1 MFDRSQHEGAIRIP
15 SGESAAYGAVGRP
28 GWLEVDWREHQRWVS
43 VEGRPVNTVV
53 LGSGTPI
60 AFIHGLSGRWPN
72 WLEQLAALSAR
83 HRVIAMDLP
92 GFGHSPMPAQPISMA
107 LYAELVAGV
116 LDELGVERS
125 VLVGNSMGGLIASEL
140 AIAQP
145 QRVER
150 LVLVSSAGIST
161 QREPTAAMR
170 FTALSGLDRGL
181 AAGAGLI
188 AARADA
194 VARHRKLRNTGLAL
208 VVRHPSRLEPA
219 IASELIRG
227 AGKPGLLGALE
238 SMLADDLRSRLD
250 QILCPTLIV
259 WGERDRMLPVRDSE
273 VFASLIP
280 DARLVIF
287 EDTGHMAMLE
297 RPAAFNALLEDFLAA

>member
-1 MFDRSQHEGAIRIP
+1 MCAQAQHEGAIRIP
-15 SGESAAYGAVGRP
+15 SGEAAAYGPVGRP
-28 GWLEVDWREHQRWVS
+28 AWLDVDWREHQRWVT
-43 VEGRPVNTVV
+43 VAGRPVNTVE
-53 LGSGTPI
+53 LGSGPAI

-72 WLEQLAALSAR
+72 WLEQLAALSGR

-92 GFGHSPMPAQPISMA
+92 GFGDSPMPSQPISMG
-107 LYAELVAGV
+107 LYAEILAGL
-116 LDELGVERS
+116 LDELGAEHPA
-125 VLVGNSMGGLIASEL
+125 LVGNSMGGLIASEL
-140 AIAQP
+140 AIARP
-145 QRVER
+145 ELVER

-170 FTALSGLDRGL
+170 FTALSGLDRAL
-181 AAGAGLI
+181 AAGAGFV
-188 AARADA
+188 AARSDDI
-194 VARHRKLRNTGLAL
+194 ARRRRLRNTGLSL
-208 VVRHPSRLEPA
+208 VVRHPGRLGPA

-238 SMLADDLRSRLD
+238 SMLADDLRSRLG
-250 QILCPTLIV
+250 QIACPTLVV
-259 WGERDRMLPVRDSE
+259 WGERDRMLTVRDAE

-297 RPAAFNALLEDFLAA
+297 RPAAFNALLEEFLAS